1 MLASRS
7 DSPFEF
13 IYDSYLITHAGG
25 AFIVKRRYTM
35 DPWLSILILHEE
47 IRVPSFNALIVPL
60 ENPAGDG
67 YIQLCDGPKG
77 NGFPAH
83 DY

>member
-1 MLASRS
+1 M
-7 DSPFEF
+7 
-13 IYDSYLITHAGG
+13 G
-25 AFIVKRRYTM
+25 
-35 DPWLSILILHEE
+35 PWLSILILHEE
-47 IRVPSFNALIVPL
+47 IRVPSFKALIVPL

-77 NGFPAH
+77 HGFPAH